1 MGLSNAQYEAIMRIY
16 SQRQLKSRHDL
27 NARKAEIAEKI
38 PAIPQMNDEVSSCA
52 AAAARKLLAGDQD
65 AVTRLRAQIADLKE
79 QKEVLLKSHG
89 YPADYL
95 EPRYHC
101 PDCRDTGYIDNRK
114 CHCFREQEINLLY
127 EQSNIRAVLEK
138 ENFSTF
144 SYDWFDDE
152 KKDPRSGMTA
162 RENMA
167 RTVRICQEYIEDFR
181 TKKGN
186 LLFTGKTGLGKTFL
200 SNCIARELIERYH
213 SVVYLPASQMFDI
226 FSRDRFSYDDDEDL
240 RSRAEYLMECD
251 LLIIDDL
258 GTELTNSFVASQL
271 FLIMNDRALQHR
283 STVLSTNIS
292 PEAFADT
299 FSERVSSRL
308 LGSYTLIRLSGP
320 DIRLL
325 KRLQHHE
332 TDTVDPDALS
342 ADRQ

>member
-200 SNCIARELIERYH
+200 SNCIARELIERYY

-258 GTELTNSFVASQL
+258 GTELINTFTVSQL
-271 FLIMNDRALQHR
+271 FTVINERLNRANG
-283 STVLSTNIS
+283 TIISTNL
-292 PEAFADT
+292 PVNEMRDVFT
-299 FSERVSSRL
+299 ERVMSRIISVYQIIPFF
-308 LGSYTLIRLSGP
+308 GE
-320 DIRLL
+320 DIRIRRRMAENRR
-325 KRLQHHE
+325 K
-332 TDTVDPDALS
+332 S
-342 ADRQ
+342 

>member
-52 AAAARKLLAGDQD
+52 AAAARKLLAGDQN
-65 AVTRLRAQIADLKE
+65 AVTKLRAQIADLKE

-127 EQSNIRAVLEK
+127 EQSNIRTVLEK

-258 GTELTNSFVASQL
+258 GTEMINTFTVSQL
-271 FLIMNDRALQHR
+271 FTVIKERLNRANG
-283 STVLSTNIS
+283 TIISTNL
-292 PEAFADT
+292 PVNEMRDVFT
-299 FSERVSSRL
+299 ERVMSRIISAYQIIPFF
-308 LGSYTLIRLSGP
+308 GE
-320 DIRLL
+320 DIRIRRRMAENRR
-325 KRLQHHE
+325 K
-332 TDTVDPDALS
+332 S
-342 ADRQ
+342 

>member
-52 AAAARKLLAGDQD
+52 AAAARKLLAGDQN
-65 AVTRLRAQIADLKE
+65 AVTKLRAQIADLKE

-127 EQSNIRAVLEK
+127 EQSNIRTVLEK

-181 TKKGN
+181 TRKGN

-226 FSRDRFSYDDDEDL
+226 FSRDRFSYDDDEDM

-258 GTELTNSFVASQL
+258 GTEMINTFTVSQL
-271 FLIMNDRALQHR
+271 FTVINERLNRANG
-283 STVLSTNIS
+283 TIISTNL
-292 PEAFADT
+292 PVNEMRDVFT
-299 FSERVSSRL
+299 ERVMSRIISAYQIIPFF
-308 LGSYTLIRLSGP
+308 GE
-320 DIRLL
+320 DIRIRRRMAENRR
-325 KRLQHHE
+325 K
-332 TDTVDPDALS
+332 S
-342 ADRQ
+342 

>member
-52 AAAARKLLAGDQD
+52 AAAARKLLAGDQN
-65 AVTRLRAQIADLKE
+65 AVTKLRAQIADLKE

-127 EQSNIRAVLEK
+127 EQSNIRTVLEK

-258 GTELTNSFVASQL
+258 GTEMINTFTVSQL
-271 FLIMNDRALQHR
+271 FTVINERLNRANG
-283 STVLSTNIS
+283 TIISTNL
-292 PEAFADT
+292 PVNEMRDVFT
-299 FSERVSSRL
+299 ERVMSRIISAYQIIPFF
-308 LGSYTLIRLSGP
+308 GE
-320 DIRLL
+320 DIRIRRRMAENRR
-325 KRLQHHE
+325 K
-332 TDTVDPDALS
+332 S
-342 ADRQ
+342 

>member
-226 FSRDRFSYDDDEDL
+226 FSRDRFSYEDDEDL

-258 GTELTNSFVASQL
+258 GTELINTFTVSQL
-271 FLIMNDRALQHR
+271 FTVINERLNRANG
-283 STVLSTNIS
+283 TIISTNL
-292 PEAFADT
+292 PVNEMRDVFT
-299 FSERVSSRL
+299 ERVMSRIISAYQIIPFF
-308 LGSYTLIRLSGP
+308 GE
-320 DIRLL
+320 DIRIRRRMAENRR
-325 KRLQHHE
+325 K
-332 TDTVDPDALS
+332 S
-342 ADRQ
+342 

>member
-258 GTELTNSFVASQL
+258 GTELINTFTVSQL
-271 FLIMNDRALQHR
+271 FTVINERLNRANG
-283 STVLSTNIS
+283 TIISTNL
-292 PEAFADT
+292 PVNEMRDVFT
-299 FSERVSSRL
+299 ERVMSRIISAYQIIPFF
-308 LGSYTLIRLSGP
+308 GE
-320 DIRLL
+320 DIRIRRRMAENRR
-325 KRLQHHE
+325 K
-332 TDTVDPDALS
+332 S
-342 ADRQ
+342 

>member
-258 GTELTNSFVASQL
+258 GTEMINTFTVSQL
-271 FLIMNDRALQHR
+271 FTVINERLNRANG
-283 STVLSTNIS
+283 TIISTNL
-292 PEAFADT
+292 PVNEMRDVFT
-299 FSERVSSRL
+299 ERVMSRIISAYQIIPFF
-308 LGSYTLIRLSGP
+308 GE
-320 DIRLL
+320 DIRIRRRMAENRR
-325 KRLQHHE
+325 K
-332 TDTVDPDALS
+332 S
-342 ADRQ
+342 

>member
-1 MGLSNAQYEAIMRIY
+1 MGLSNAQYQAIMRIY

-52 AAAARKLLAGDQD
+52 AVAARKLLAGDQD

-258 GTELTNSFVASQL
+258 GTELINTFTVSQL
-271 FLIMNDRALQHR
+271 FTVINERLNRANG
-283 STVLSTNIS
+283 TIISTNL
-292 PEAFADT
+292 PVNEMRDVFT
-299 FSERVSSRL
+299 ERVMSRIISAYQIIPFF
-308 LGSYTLIRLSGP
+308 GE
-320 DIRLL
+320 DIRIRRRMAENRR
-325 KRLQHHE
+325 K
-332 TDTVDPDALS
+332 S
-342 ADRQ
+342 

>member
-52 AAAARKLLAGDQD
+52 AAAARKLLAGDQN
-65 AVTRLRAQIADLKE
+65 AVTKLRAQIADLKE

-127 EQSNIRAVLEK
+127 EQSNIRTVLEK

-144 SYDWFDDE
+144 SYEWFDDE

-181 TKKGN
+181 TRKGN

-258 GTELTNSFVASQL
+258 GTEMINTFTVSQL
-271 FLIMNDRALQHR
+271 FTVINERLNRANG
-283 STVLSTNIS
+283 TIISTNL
-292 PEAFADT
+292 PVNEMRDVFT
-299 FSERVSSRL
+299 ERVMSRIISAYQIIPFF
-308 LGSYTLIRLSGP
+308 GE
-320 DIRLL
+320 DIRIRRRMAENRR
-325 KRLQHHE
+325 K
-332 TDTVDPDALS
+332 S
-342 ADRQ
+342 

>member
-1 MGLSNAQYEAIMRIY
+1 MGLSNAQYQAIMRIY

-114 CHCFREQEINLLY
+114 CHCFRKQEINLLY

-258 GTELTNSFVASQL
+258 GTELINTFTVSQL
-271 FLIMNDRALQHR
+271 FTVINERLNRANG
-283 STVLSTNIS
+283 TIISTNL
-292 PEAFADT
+292 PVNEMRDVFT
-299 FSERVSSRL
+299 ERVMSRIISAYQIIPFF
-308 LGSYTLIRLSGP
+308 GE
-320 DIRLL
+320 DIRIRRRMAENRR
-325 KRLQHHE
+325 K
-332 TDTVDPDALS
+332 S
-342 ADRQ
+342 

>member
-52 AAAARKLLAGDQD
+52 AAAARKLLAGDQN
-65 AVTRLRAQIADLKE
+65 AVTKLRAQIADLKE

-127 EQSNIRAVLEK
+127 EQSNIRTVLEK

-181 TKKGN
+181 TRKGN

-258 GTELTNSFVASQL
+258 GTEMINTFTVSQL
-271 FLIMNDRALQHR
+271 FTVINERLNRANG
-283 STVLSTNIS
+283 TIISTNL
-292 PEAFADT
+292 PVNEMRDVFT
-299 FSERVSSRL
+299 ERVMSRIISAYQIIPFF
-308 LGSYTLIRLSGP
+308 GE
-320 DIRLL
+320 DIRIRRRMAENRR
-325 KRLQHHE
+325 K
-332 TDTVDPDALS
+332 S
-342 ADRQ
+342 